1 MAGDGVLNLRLR
13 QASPDSLSRH
23 IAVGEPPAVARLLAA
38 RGLTPDDLAEFAAG
52 GAQPN
57 WREIPGL
64 DEIAAD
70 ISSFLGQGR
79 RLAIHGDY
87 DVDGITGAAIVL
99 AAVEAMGH
107 SAEVFLPHRLADGYG
122 VKPETVR
129 RLHAQGVEGIVT
141 VDCGVSALEAA
152 EVAQQLGVRLWLT
165 DHHERAER
173 LPEAPLAHPGSL
185 APSHPLRWL
194 SGAGVA
200 LQLANAWLGDGSGEL
215 LDLAA
220 LGTLADQVPLVGENR
235 RIARLG
241 LARMDKSPRPG
252 IAALLAAA
260 RYQGAVDEETAAFV
274 MAPRLNASGRLD
286 HPDLALRLL
295 RADRASAGAIAQRL
309 ESLNRERRTLEQDVA
324 EQAREQVPAGAPCVV
339 VYGEGWHRGVIGI
352 VAARLCE
359 EFSLPAFVISVDAGM
374 AYGSARAPAGA
385 PLLAALA
392 AAKEHLREY
401 GGHPGAAGFRLEA
414 PALASLREVLEGY
427 YRLNPAEPEPRQVDA
442 RLQLADAAL
451 SVADGLAR
459 LRPFGPGNP
468 APQWLVEDAEV
479 LEDRTIGDGRHRRI
493 RLRDRSG
500 EAVALHWRSAE
511 PANGRLDI
519 VAALEVDAYQG
530 ERRPRLRIVER
541 TQSAMALLRE
551 RAAVPPGYLPG
562 QGAVAVQDR
571 RGMGPGEVVGLCH
584 YYTLDTL
591 TVGRAAAA
599 FGEGFYPAATAA
611 ETELTELW
619 RSGRMRGVVGPHPV
633 PFLPIETVVAMER
646 AASPGELRAAAAG
659 RKLVLA
665 YRPLDEH
672 GLKLAAETW
681 SPSDDELRQAYRR
694 MRLWPPARLAQLPQ
708 APEDLIAYIVFREL
722 GLVGP
727 AGMTPHPARLEDS
740 NVLDAFRR
748 RARRFGESA
757 GLWYGATDALCA
769 ELLAD
774 GAEAAV

>member
-1 MAGDGVLNLRLR
+1 MAGEVLLNLRLR
-13 QASPDSLSRH
+13 QASPDILSRH
-23 IAVGEPPAVARLLAA
+23 IAGGEPPAVARLLAA
-38 RGLTPDDLAEFAAG
+38 RGLTPEDLAELTAG
-52 GAQPN
+52 GAQPD
-57 WREIPGL
+57 WREMPGL
-64 DEIAAD
+64 AEIAAD
-70 ISSFLGQGR
+70 ISSFLGQGG

-87 DVDGITGAAIVL
+87 DVDGITGTAIVL

-129 RLHAQGVEGIVT
+129 RLHAHGVEGIVT

-152 EVAQQLGVRLWLT
+152 EVAHRLGVRLWIT
-165 DHHERAER
+165 DHHERAEC
-173 LPEAPLAHPGSL
+173 LPAAPLAHPGSL

-200 LQLANAWLGDGSGEL
+200 LQLARAWLGDRSGEL

-241 LARMDKSPRPG
+241 LARMDTRPRPG
-252 IAALLAAA
+252 IAALLAAG
-260 RYQGAVDEETAAFV
+260 RYRGTVDEETAAFV
-274 MAPRLNASGRLD
+274 LAPRLNASGRLD

-295 RADRASAGAIAQRL
+295 RADSASAGAIAQRL
-309 ESLNRERRTLEQDVA
+309 EGLNRERRTLEQAVA
-324 EQAREQVPAGAPCVV
+324 DEARQQVAAGAPCVA

-359 EFSLPAFVISVDAGM
+359 EFSLPAFVMSVDAGM

-392 AAKEHLREY
+392 AAREHLREY
-401 GGHPGAAGFRLEA
+401 GGHPGAAGFQLEA
-414 PALASLREVLEGY
+414 SAVTALREALEGY
-427 YRLNPAEPEPRQVDA
+427 YRLNPPEPEPRQVDA

-451 SVADGLAR
+451 GVADGLGR

-468 APQWLVEDAEV
+468 APQWLIEDAEV

-500 EAVALHWRSAE
+500 ETVALHWRSAE
-511 PANGRLDI
+511 PADGRLDI

-541 TQSAMALLRE
+541 ARSAMALLRE
-551 RAAVPPGYLPG
+551 RAAVPPRALPG
-562 QGAVAVQDR
+562 QGAGEVQDR
-571 RGMGPGEVVGLCH
+571 RGMGPGEVAGLCH

-591 TVGRAAAA
+591 TVVRVAAA
-599 FGEGFYPAATAA
+599 FGEGFYPAAAA

-619 RSGRMRGVVGPHPV
+619 RSGRLRGVVGPHPV

-672 GLKLAAETW
+672 SLKLAAGTW
-681 SPSDDELRQAYRR
+681 SPSDDDLRQAYRR
-694 MRLWPPARLAQLPQ
+694 MRLWPSTRLAQLPQ
-708 APEDLIAYIVFREL
+708 EPEDLVAYIVFREL

-727 AGMTPHPARLEDS
+727 DGLTTHPARLEDS
-740 NVLDAFRR
+740 QVLEAFRR
-748 RARRFGESA
+748 RARRFSESA
-757 GLWYGATDALCA
+757 GIWYGAIDALRA

-774 GAEAAV
+774 GAEAAG